1 MSRPK
6 KERFVCMDPNIKC
19 FWPKWSEQKSEVI
32 EIFCDELE
40 AMKLIN
46 LEGMNMIHWWK
57 KMWISA
63 ATFNRILKSA
73 HKKITDA
80 IINGKM
86 LAVKK
91 CE

>member
-6 KERFVCMDPNIKC
+6 KERYICPDLDVKC
-19 FWPKWSEQKSEVI
+19 FGPIGSSKDTEIV

-40 AMKLIN
+40 AIKLVN
-46 LEGMNMIHWWK
+46 LEDMSMEKWGQ

-73 HKKITDA
+73 YKKISDA
-80 IINGKM
+80 LINWKN
-86 LAVKK
+86 LAVIKK
-91 CE
+91 